1 MKKSKIIVPA
11 MGILCLSMAAAVTGT
26 VAWFTAS
33 RVKSLTMSN
42 IKVYNPESSLVM
54 NVSSIVNTTVDSSG
68 EVPVVT
74 HSPLRDASVNLA
86 STPAVWGTNLA
97 DDGSV
102 DSFRSIASPY
112 AAGTI
117 DTIDIFYAT
126 SFKVS
131 FNLNATSGY
140 NYELFFDSATSLN
153 SVTALSAGTNDVLS
167 ALRIGVKTSSSYF
180 VWAPRTVD
188 ASLKKITAADDD
200 AAGVA
205 ESRAIIGSAALP
217 TTTDDILDAGYTS
230 NMGYIGEV
238 PFKVTSGEQTTLDIT
253 VFTWFEGTDSKC
265 IQDSK
270 GIETAFAAGMTFKMF
285 RSN

>member
-140 NYELFFDSATSLN
+140 NYELFFDSVTSLN

>member
-140 NYELFFDSATSLN
+140 TYELFFDSITSLT

-167 ALRIGVKTSSSYF
+167 ALRIGVKTPTSYF

-188 ASLKKITAADDD
+188 GSLKKITAANDDP
-200 AAGVA
+200 AGVA
-205 ESRAIIGSAALP
+205 ESRAIIGSTALP
-217 TTTDDILDAGYTS
+217 TTTDDVLDSGYTS

-238 PFKVTSGEQTTLDIT
+238 PFKVTSGSQTTLDIS

>member
-140 NYELFFDSATSLN
+140 NYELFFDSAASLN
-153 SVTALSAGTNDVLS
+153 SVTALSTGTNDVLS
-167 ALRIGVKTSSSYF
+167 ALRIGVKTASSYF

-188 ASLKKITAADDD
+188 GSIKKITAADDD

-205 ESRAIIGSAALP
+205 ESRAIIGSTALP
-217 TTTDDILDAGYTS
+217 TTTDDILDSGYTS